1 MKLNMK
7 ENKKISIV
15 IADDHEIF
23 RNGVQF
29 LIDREEDMQVVGMA
43 ENGLEAIDKCTNY
56 LPDILLLDISMP
68 KMTGLEAAKILSER
82 DIKTKIILLSLYDR
96 SEYIR
101 ESLKVGVCGYL
112 LKDSPNEL
120 FLKAIRRAYVGDYF
134 YSSDLTNFLVNEYK
148 SLLNSENVS
157 HSKTR
162 LSTREIEIIVL
173 VKSGKTNKDLADIYN
188 ISTRTIEAHRL
199 NIMRKLGVKQF
210 DAAIKEAEQQ
220 GLLP

>member
-1 MKLNMK
+1 MK

>member
-1 MKLNMK
+1 M
-7 ENKKISIV
+7 
-15 IADDHEIF
+15 
-23 RNGVQF
+23 
-29 LIDREEDMQVVGMA
+29 
-43 ENGLEAIDKCTNY
+43 
-56 LPDILLLDISMP
+56 PLLF
-68 KMTGLEAAKILSER
+68 SER